1 MERLVMIKNV
11 SSRLAAFASA
21 ALFALLATPLHAQQA
36 PAGPNETKV
45 IGDWTVRC
53 FAAKSASPCDMFQ
66 LLADKRSG
74 RRVLS
79 LSIAYLPAQDKHIIQ
94 ISLPLGVALAKG
106 IVVSTNAYT
115 SPTLHYRRCDRGGC
129 YVEGLVDNSTV
140 DALARSTAN
149 SQVQFTAYGGRPYEL
164 KFSLNGFAEAH
175 NTMSDLARARI
186 NAHSK

>member
-1 MERLVMIKNV
+1 MIKNV
-11 SSRLAAFASA
+11 VSRLAALAS
-21 ALFALLATPLHAQQA
+21 LALLASLMTSPSRAQQG
-36 PAGPNETKV
+36 PQGPNETKV

-53 FAAKSASPCDMFQ
+53 FAGKSPSPCDMFQ

-74 RRVLS
+74 RRVMS

-94 ISLPLGVALAKG
+94 IAVPLGVQLSKG
-106 IVVSTNAYT
+106 IVMSANAFT

-129 YVEGLVDNSTV
+129 YVEGFIDNSSI
-140 DALARSTAN
+140 DGLARSSAT
-149 SQVQFTAYGGRPYEL
+149 SQVQFTAYGGKTFGL

-186 NAHSK
+186 NSKSK